1 MIVQSAQ
8 KPWPLLKGNITGECR
23 TVNLTQKNKKNPQV
37 SQAQIQQ

>member
-23 TVNLTQKNKKNPQV
+23 TVNLTQKNPQV